1 MRRGK
6 LELAL
11 LRVELF
17 ALRWTR
23 TGAEGD
29 ETENADEVANN
40 DRTAATRRLIRAMLQ
55 VVDDIVGWRMMLT
68 SGLITENWNMTARL
82 PGTRL
87 HAMPSCRRQ
96 SKSQL

>member
-11 LRVELF
+11 LRVELL

-55 VVDDIVGWRMMLT
+55 VVDGIVGWWMMLT
-68 SGLITENWNMTARL
+68 TGLTTENMTA
-82 PGTRL
+82 TRL
-87 HAMPSCRRQ
+87 HAFS
-96 SKSQL
+96 